1 MKHSGG
7 EWLEASHVPPLGSL
21 PSHPTTNNSNMEQK
35 KSKQYRL
42 EYHTSKADGWLY
54 ALTKLTQ
61 NEARIVLRRLAE
73 KGKDTSRCWVIAT
86 RNSSRGW
93 SIIANGGDI
102 DRAVI
107 MPSEYADALSEC
119 QRASLKLY
127 TRQLPRTGCNRTATL
142 EEAGNTLRCII
153 EEAKANITRCKH
165 KKD

>member
-1 MKHSGG
+1 M
-7 EWLEASHVPPLGSL
+7 PPLGSL

-35 KSKQYRL
+35 KSKKCRL
-42 EYHTSKADGWLY
+42 EYHTTSKADGWLY

-73 KGKDTSRCWVIAT
+73 KGKDISRCWVIAT

-107 MPSEYADALSEC
+107 MPSEYADALSEY

-127 TRQLPRTGCNRTATL
+127 TRQLPRTGCSQTATI
-142 EEAGNTLRCII
+142 EEASNTLRSII
-153 EEAKANITRCKH
+153 EEAKANIARISTR
-165 KKD
+165 KD